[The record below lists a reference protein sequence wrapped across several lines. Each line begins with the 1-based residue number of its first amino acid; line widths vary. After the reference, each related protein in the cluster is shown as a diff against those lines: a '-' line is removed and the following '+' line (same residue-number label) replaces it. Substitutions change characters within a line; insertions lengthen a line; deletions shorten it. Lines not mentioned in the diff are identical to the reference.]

1 MSITRLFGASS
12 ELARPSQTAPASH
25 LLTGAA
31 SRQQVLTAVGV
42 VLAAVVLFSL
52 VTPFA
57 RTPLAQITAFIP
69 MFESVLV
76 FCSVISGVMILQQ
89 YATLRS
95 NSILLLGVGYIYTAI
110 IASFHLLTFP
120 KAFSRGELLGGDL
133 QSAAWIYVFWHSTFP
148 ILLMVYATL
157 DGRGRTTTNLAAADG
172 RRGIHPRRAIC
183 LGVLCAAG
191 LALAQLAFTIG
202 LRPYLP
208 HLIADAH
215 FLPAMT
221 TAVEVSSLF
230 CLIAACLLLRS
241 VPLTVVHLWIA
252 VSMFAWL
259 VDLIMTNV
267 MATGRYEL
275 GWYVGKLFGL
285 FSASTLLILY
295 IVENGV
301 NYARLA
307 QLTASFEQLS
317 LNDGLTGLSNRRA
330 LDGYLLN
337 QYKVAFRESRSLSL
351 VLCDIDYFKAFNDHH
366 GHLAG
371 DECLIRVAAALKS
384 CCRRPADLAARYGG
398 EEFVLILP
406 ETELSGALLIAE
418 LARTAVL
425 GLQYPHGFSPASP
438 YVTVSIGVA
447 ALSTTR
453 GAEAETPVALI
464 EAADKALFRAKAD
477 GRNQVLAA

>member
-1 MSITRLFGASS
+1 
-12 ELARPSQTAPASH
+12 
-25 LLTGAA
+25 
-31 SRQQVLTAVGV
+31 V
-42 VLAAVVLFSL
+42 
-52 VTPFA
+52 
-57 RTPLAQITAFIP
+57 
-69 MFESVLV
+69 
-76 FCSVISGVMILQQ
+76 
-89 YATLRS
+89 
-95 NSILLLGVGYIYTAI
+95 
-110 IASFHLLTFP
+110 
-120 KAFSRGELLGGDL
+120 
-133 QSAAWIYVFWHSTFP
+133 
-148 ILLMVYATL
+148 
-157 DGRGRTTTNLAAADG
+157 
-172 RRGIHPRRAIC
+172 
-183 LGVLCAAG
+183 G
-191 LALAQLAFTIG
+191 LALAQLAFTIA

-221 TAVEVSSLF
+221 TAVEVSSLC
-230 CLIAACLLLRS
+230 CLIAACLLLRA

-295 IVENGV
+295 IVENGA

-307 QLTASFEQLS
+307 RLTESLERLS

-330 LDGYLLN
+330 LDGYLHS

-371 DECLIRVAAALKS
+371 DECLISVAAALKS

-406 ETELSGALLIAE
+406 ETELAGALLIAE
-418 LARTAVL
+418 LARTAIL
-425 GLQYPHGFSPASP
+425 ELQYPHGFSPASP

>member
-1 MSITRLFGASS
+1 
-12 ELARPSQTAPASH
+12 
-25 LLTGAA
+25 
-31 SRQQVLTAVGV
+31 
-42 VLAAVVLFSL
+42 
-52 VTPFA
+52 
-57 RTPLAQITAFIP
+57 
-69 MFESVLV
+69 
-76 FCSVISGVMILQQ
+76 
-89 YATLRS
+89 
-95 NSILLLGVGYIYTAI
+95 
-110 IASFHLLTFP
+110 
-120 KAFSRGELLGGDL
+120 
-133 QSAAWIYVFWHSTFP
+133 
-148 ILLMVYATL
+148 
-157 DGRGRTTTNLAAADG
+157 
-172 RRGIHPRRAIC
+172 
-183 LGVLCAAG
+183 
-191 LALAQLAFTIG
+191 
-202 LRPYLP
+202 
-208 HLIADAH
+208 
-215 FLPAMT
+215 
-221 TAVEVSSLF
+221 
-230 CLIAACLLLRS
+230 
-241 VPLTVVHLWIA
+241 
-252 VSMFAWL
+252 
-259 VDLIMTNV
+259 
-267 MATGRYEL
+267 
-275 GWYVGKLFGL
+275 
-285 FSASTLLILY
+285 
-295 IVENGV
+295 V

-453 GAEAETPVALI
+453 GAGAETPVALI